1 MSVSLQRGGL
11 AFVAAAMLLLLP
23 AATLSQD
30 TAPEPLPEPGTPLEP
45 GRYASDAVGPAID
58 FRVGEGWLAGPS
70 GDGPI
75 FTLER
80 TDPPGAVVSVTR
92 FDGEAF
98 LDSCDASS
106 MTIVEPS
113 VGRLAEII
121 AGNPY
126 LNPGTPSPIEVDG
139 HSGLQLDIGVPAYSE
154 CQLPFLLIWAVPIGS
169 GGEFVQVADQQSRF
183 ILLDVEGDV
192 IIIAIE
198 SFPGVPFG
206 GLLDATM
213 ELVGSLRQAPG
224 EYLPP
229 RASTCRRIRRPR
241 RGHPPARVNQR
252 RLGRAHSRTPRRR
265 PAPSPPEAAPRRT
278 SDPDGAPMVVPT
290 LGPNVRPA

>member
-1 MSVSLQRGGL
+1 MSASLQGGGL

-23 AATLSQD
+23 ATTLSQD

-45 GRYASDAVGPAID
+45 GRYASDAVGPDID

-139 HSGLQLDIGVPAYSE
+139 HGGLQLDIGVPAYSE

-192 IIIAIE
+192 IVIAIE

-206 GLLDATM
+206 GLLDAAM
-213 ELVGSLRQAPG
+213 ELVGSMRIEPG
-224 EYLPP
+224 EYVPP
-229 RASTCRRIRRPR
+229 DPT
-241 RGHPPARVNQR
+241 
-252 RLGRAHSRTPRRR
+252 
-265 PAPSPPEAAPRRT
+265 PSPGPSSSATPSESSAPAESPQPETTLAA
-278 SDPDGAPMVVPT
+278 SSVPS
-290 LGPNVRPA
+290 GGSSA

>member
-1 MSVSLQRGGL
+1 MNLQRSL
-11 AFVAAAMLLLLP
+11 AMAVAAVMLLPGLII
-23 AATLSQD
+23 AQD
-30 TAPEPLPEPGTPLEP
+30 SAPEPLPEPGTALEP
-45 GRYASDAVGPAID
+45 GRYVSDAVGPSVA

-80 TDPPGAVVSVTR
+80 TDPPGTVVSITR

-106 MTIVEPS
+106 MAIVEPS

-126 LNPGTPSPIEVDG
+126 LRPGQPAPIEVDG
-139 HSGLQLDIGVPAYSE
+139 HRGLQLDVGVPAYTE

-169 GGEFVQVADQQSRF
+169 GGEFVQVANQQSRF
-183 ILLDVEGDV
+183 ILLDVAGDV
-192 IIIAIE
+192 IVIAIE

-206 GLLDATM
+206 GLLEASM
-213 ELVGSLRQAPG
+213 ELLGSMRIEPG
-224 EYLPP
+224 AYEPP
-229 RASTCRRIRRPR
+229 EPTPTPTPTPSPQPVPTRDPGASVEP
-241 RGHPPARVNQR
+241 GPGAGASPPAAREV
-252 RLGRAHSRTPRRR
+252 S
-265 PAPSPPEAAPRRT
+265 AA
-278 SDPDGAPMVVPT
+278 
-290 LGPNVRPA
+290 